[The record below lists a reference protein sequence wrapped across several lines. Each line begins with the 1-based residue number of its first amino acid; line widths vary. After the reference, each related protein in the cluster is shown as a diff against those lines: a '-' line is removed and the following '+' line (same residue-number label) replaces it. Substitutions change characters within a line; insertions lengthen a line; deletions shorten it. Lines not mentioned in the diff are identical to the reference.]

1 MRLTML
7 CTVLA
12 SADPSGIRTI
22 KYEEGRSYDVY
33 THLADIFLTERWA
46 RPEEPHAALEV
57 KPLAVPEKKRGRPRK
72 GA

>member
-12 SADPSGIRTI
+12 SADPLGIRTI
-22 KYEEGRSYDVY
+22 KYEEGHSYDVY
-33 THLADIFLTERWA
+33 PHLADIFLTERWA
-46 RPEEPHAALEV
+46 EAAEPHAALEV
-57 KPLAVPEKKRGRPRK
+57 KPLAVPERKRGRPRK